1 MGWLVIA
8 LVAACT
14 AAGWLGAALI
24 RVRRRHRST
33 IGERGWL
40 LERER
45 ESAARTAVD
54 AERAR
59 IAADL
64 HDIVSHNVSLM
75 VVQAGAAR
83 EVLATMPDEAA
94 AAMSA
99 VESAGRNAM
108 TELRHLLGLL
118 APAQNGDD
126 EPYGTVLSGTDLSSA
141 GLSGT
146 GLSVADLSGTGLSG
160 AGLSGTGLSGTGL
173 SGTGLSGTGLSGT
186 GLSGTGLSGTGL
198 SGADL
203 SPQPSLSRLSPLI
216 DRFAFAGLPVDVR
229 ISGEPRPLPG
239 GIDVTAYRIIQ
250 EALTNAL
257 KHGTSAKAEVTV
269 RYADHYLRVEVLNS
283 GPSVLTAGGAVAP
296 NSAAGG
302 AASPG
307 SPVGGAVSPGTAAST
322 AADGSAP
329 PVRPAAGRADGAGRG
344 LLGLRE
350 RVAVYGGDLDARRRL
365 GGGYRVRARIPL
377 DRP

>member
-1 MGWLVIA
+1 MRGSGTLWLVIA
-8 LVAACT
+8 LAAAVGTAGCLCVAVVRARRSYQ
-14 AAGWLGAALI
+14 AAI
-24 RVRRRHRST
+24 E
-33 IGERGWL
+33 ERGWL

-45 ESAARTAVD
+45 ESAARTAVG

-59 IAADL
+59 IATEL

-83 EVLATMPDEAA
+83 EVLATMPEEAA

-99 VESAGRNAM
+99 VETAGRNTM

-118 APAQNGDD
+118 APAQDGDD
-126 EPYGTVLSGTDLSSA
+126 RSYGV
-141 GLSGT
+141 
-146 GLSVADLSGTGLSG
+146 
-160 AGLSGTGLSGTGL
+160 
-173 SGTGLSGTGLSGT
+173 
-186 GLSGTGLSGTGL
+186 
-198 SGADL
+198 DL
-203 SPQPSLSRLSPLI
+203 SPQPGLGRLSPLI
-216 DRFAFAGLPVDVR
+216 DRFAFAGLPVEMR
-229 ISGEPRPLPG
+229 ISGEPRPLPT

-257 KHGTSAKAEVTV
+257 KHGDGAKAEVTV

-283 GPSVLTAGGAVAP
+283 GPSVL
-296 NSAAGG
+296 S
-302 AASPG
+302 G
-307 SPVGGAVSPGTAAST
+307 S
-322 AADGSAP
+322 
-329 PVRPAAGRADGAGRG
+329 RPARREPVHGQAEGTGRG

-350 RVAVYGGDLDARRRL
+350 RVAVYGGDLDTRRRL

>member
-1 MGWLVIA
+1 MWGTGTDWIA
-8 LVAACT
+8 VAVAGTAC
-14 AAGWLGAALI
+14 AGAGWLGVALVRARRLYRAA
-24 RVRRRHRST
+24 

-45 ESAARTAVD
+45 ESAASAAVD

-59 IAADL
+59 IASEL

-83 EVLATMPDEAA
+83 EVLATMPEEAA
-94 AAMSA
+94 AAMVA
-99 VESAGRNAM
+99 VEAAGRDAM

-118 APAQNGDD
+118 APAADGSE
-126 EPYGTVLSGTDLSSA
+126 EPEPEGF
-141 GLSGT
+141 
-146 GLSVADLSGTGLSG
+146 
-160 AGLSGTGLSGTGL
+160 
-173 SGTGLSGTGLSGT
+173 
-186 GLSGTGLSGTGL
+186 
-198 SGADL
+198 

-216 DRFAFAGLPVDVR
+216 DRFAFAGLPVEVR

-239 GIDVTAYRIIQ
+239 GIDVTAYRIVQ
-250 EALTNAL
+250 ESLTNAL
-257 KHGTSAKAEVTV
+257 KHGEGVTAEVTV

-283 GPSVLTAGGAVAP
+283 GPSVL
-296 NSAAGG
+296 S
-302 AASPG
+302 G
-307 SPVGGAVSPGTAAST
+307 S
-322 AADGSAP
+322 SAP
-329 PVRPAAGRADGAGRG
+329 APKQADGAGRG

-365 GGGYRVRARIPL
+365 GGGFRVRARIPL

>member
-8 LVAACT
+8 LAAACT

-24 RVRRRHRST
+24 RVRRRHRSA

-45 ESAARTAVD
+45 ESAARAAVD

-126 EPYGTVLSGTDLSSA
+126 EPYGTELP
-141 GLSGT
+141 GT
-146 GLSVADLSGTGLSG
+146 GLP
-160 AGLSGTGLSGTGL
+160 GTGLSGTGL
-173 SGTGLSGTGLSGT
+173 SGTGLPGTGLSGTGLPGTGLSGTNLSDTGLSGT
-186 GLSGTGLSGTGL
+186 GLSGT
-198 SGADL
+198 DL

-239 GIDVTAYRIIQ
+239 GIDVTAYRIVQ

-257 KHGTSAKAEVTV
+257 KHGTAAKAEVTV

-283 GPSVLTAGGAVAP
+283 GPSVLTTGGAVAP
-296 NSAAGG
+296 
-302 AASPG
+302 
-307 SPVGGAVSPGTAAST
+307 ST
-322 AADGSAP
+322 
-329 PVRPAAGRADGAGRG
+329 AAGRADGAGRG

>member
-1 MGWLVIA
+1 MWGSGEYWLVITLA
-8 LVAACT
+8 LACAT
-14 AAGWLGAALI
+14 AGWLGAALL
-24 RVRRRHRST
+24 RARRLHRKALE
-33 IGERGWL
+33 ERGWL

-59 IAADL
+59 IASDL

-99 VESAGRNAM
+99 VETAGRNAM
-108 TELRHLLGLL
+108 TDLRHLLGLL
-118 APAQNGDD
+118 APSQSGED
-126 EPYGTVLSGTDLSSA
+126 EPSEN
-141 GLSGT
+141 
-146 GLSVADLSGTGLSG
+146 
-160 AGLSGTGLSGTGL
+160 
-173 SGTGLSGTGLSGT
+173 
-186 GLSGTGLSGTGL
+186 
-198 SGADL
+198 DL
-203 SPQPSLSRLSPLI
+203 SPQPSLTRLSPLI
-216 DRFAFAGLPVDVR
+216 DRIAFAGLPVEVR
-229 ISGEPRPLPG
+229 ISGEPRPLPT

-257 KHGTSAKAEVTV
+257 KHGDGTKAKVMV
-269 RYADHYLRVEVLNS
+269 RYADHWLRVEVLNG
-283 GPSVLTAGGAVAP
+283 GPSVLT
-296 NSAAGG
+296 
-302 AASPG
+302 G
-307 SPVGGAVSPGTAAST
+307 SDEVPKTT
-322 AADGSAP
+322 T
-329 PVRPAAGRADGAGRG
+329 DGAGHG

-365 GGGYRVRARIPL
+365 GGGFRVRARIPL